1 MTSRPYFRRTVS
13 ELEKQLEH
21 AKDDATELAKLAHEL
36 KFRQTAKAKA
46 IARMVEQSISQLTE
60 PNERNSSR
68 ATSSSS
74 AREEKPRSTEVAC
87 QGCGQNLRIP
97 IVPGISELRCPKCH
111 IGFRATY
118 MKDVFSVVFN
128 KPESESSKAN
138 NQERPMTLEEAFRV
152 FDAKPDT
159 PWEDIEKCRR
169 RLLQQ
174 YHPDKVASLGPKLRK
189 VAETEGKNIN
199 VAFQLLRKSKGM

>member
-1 MTSRPYFRRTVS
+1 MTARPYFRHSVT
-13 ELEKQLEH
+13 ELNQLYEQ
-21 AKDDATELAKLAHEL
+21 AKDDAIELSRLAHEL
-36 KFRQTAKAKA
+36 KLRQTSKEKA
-46 IARMVEQSISQLTE
+46 IARMVEKSIARLSE
-60 PNERNSSR
+60 PEEKGSSR
-68 ATSSSS
+68 TTASS
-74 AREEKPRSTEVAC
+74 AEKEDKPRTTEVVC
-87 QGCGQNLRIP
+87 QGCAQNLRIS

-118 MKDVFSVVFN
+118 VKDVFSVAFD
-128 KPESESSKAN
+128 KPDSESSKAR
-138 NQERPMTLEEAFRV
+138 NQEGPMTLEEAFRV

-189 VAETEGKNIN
+189 LAETEGKSIN